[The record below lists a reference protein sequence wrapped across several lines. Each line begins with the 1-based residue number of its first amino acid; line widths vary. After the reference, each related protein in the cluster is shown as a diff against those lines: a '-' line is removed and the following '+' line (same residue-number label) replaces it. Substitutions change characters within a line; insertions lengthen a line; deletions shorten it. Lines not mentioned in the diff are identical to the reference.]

1 MGSLNLNVL
10 IYQSAILAQSK
21 LLNISTP
28 SNNTTEQDIKLL
40 ALKQAIDDQESY
52 YRQERSDLYRCF
64 ASTRSLKVY
73 NVE

>member
-52 YRQERSDLYRCF
+52 YRQERRDLYSCF
-64 ASTRSLKVY
+64 ASICGLGVY
-73 NVE
+73 NVK

>member
-64 ASTRSLKVY
+64 ASTRSLNVY

>member
-52 YRQERSDLYRCF
+52 YRQERSDLYIKL
-64 ASTRSLKVY
+64 S
-73 NVE
+73 

>member
-73 NVE
+73 NVK